1 MPSSYQLYSRD
12 LYHTSRKQVPNACDS
27 LFRSTEAGE
36 VWSKQK
42 LREDMGLKGDL
53 S

>member
-1 MPSSYQLYSRD
+1 MPSSYQLYSGD
-12 LYHTSRKQVPNACDS
+12 LYHTSRKQLLNACDS
-27 LFRSTEAGE
+27 LFRSSEAGE

-42 LREDMGLKGDL
+42 QKEDMGLKGDL

>member
-1 MPSSYQLYSRD
+1 MPSSYQLYSGD
-12 LYHTSRKQVPNACDS
+12 LYHTSRKQLPNVCDS

-42 LREDMGLKGDL
+42 LSEDKGPKGDL

>member
-1 MPSSYQLYSRD
+1 MPSSYQLYSGD
-12 LYHTSRKQVPNACDS
+12 LYHTSRKQLPNACDS
-27 LFRSTEAGE
+27 RFRSSEAE

-42 LREDMGLKGDL
+42 LRDMGLKGDL